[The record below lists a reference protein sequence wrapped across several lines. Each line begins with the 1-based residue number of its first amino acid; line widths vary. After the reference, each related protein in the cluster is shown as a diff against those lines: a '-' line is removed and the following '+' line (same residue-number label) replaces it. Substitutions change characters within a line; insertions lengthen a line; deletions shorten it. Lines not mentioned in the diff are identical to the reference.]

1 MKPEIVQEDGY
12 DFQSALESIPINN
25 RVPIFKQGLSD
36 NEVEVIGCEDGREYP
51 FTGSV
56 ISISVKLIQKV
67 HGLTV
72 VTPIGMGADP
82 LFEEDAEVWEA
93 KND

>member
-1 MKPEIVQEDGY
+1 MTEIDT
-12 DFQSALESIPINN
+12 IPIGD

-82 LFEEDAEVWEA
+82 LFEEDAAVGEA
-93 KND
+93 RND

>member
-1 MKPEIVQEDGY
+1 VKIDPY
-12 DFQSALESIPINN
+12 IPIEH
-25 RVPIFKQGLSD
+25 RVPIFRQGLGE

-51 FTGSV
+51 FTGT
-56 ISISVKLIQKV
+56 IASISVKLIQKV

-82 LFEEDAEVWEA
+82 LFEEDADVWEA
-93 KND
+93 Q